1 MPEPKPLTPEEREV
15 CAQLLQRLADDP
27 ELIVPDERLRALIS
41 KINRQGRKRQSRI
54 ERAERQE
61 QLWKL
66 QAETAMVQRDLRQRP
81 LALAEGAPESPP
93 RTVLQEPVSCYV
105 CKQPYTEL
113 HPLYHKLCPECA
125 ELNYAR
131 REQRTDLRGRTAL
144 LTGGRIKIGFQL
156 ALRMLRDGAR
166 VIVTTRFPADAV
178 RRLSAEPDYPE
189 WQDRLQL
196 EGLDLR
202 NLVAVEAFAKRLA
215 ETEPH
220 LDILINNAAQTVRR
234 PFSFYRHLLEG
245 EPVPHLLEQLNGYAE
260 AMGEMRALP
269 SGETEEE
276 NGITQLSPYFPVGV
290 LDADGQQVDLR
301 PANSW
306 GMRQTDVGTLELLE
320 VHLVNAIAPFML
332 CRELKPLLLRS
343 PFPRRFI
350 VNVSAMEGQFARGT
364 KTVFHP
370 HTNMAKAALN
380 MLTRTS
386 AAEFAKSGIYMN
398 SVDTGWITDEHP
410 YDIRERH
417 QTEIHFFT
425 PLDVLD
431 GMARVYDPI
440 ARGINEPGVPPFGHF
455 LKDYAPFP
463 W

>member
-1 MPEPKPLTPEEREV
+1 V
-15 CAQLLQRLADDP
+15 DFLQRLADDP
-27 ELIVPDERLRALIS
+27 ARVAPDERIRGLIS
-41 KINRQGRKRQSRI
+41 KISRQGWKRQAKI
-54 ERAERQE
+54 ERAERAE
-61 QLWKL
+61 REERDRTLK
-66 QAETAMVQRDLRQRP
+66 AETAMVLRDLRRQP
-81 LALAEGAPESPP
+81 LALSEASPEPPP
-93 RTVLQEPVSCYV
+93 RTVLEEPVSCYV
-105 CKQPYTEL
+105 CKRFYNEL
-113 HPLYHKLCPECA
+113 HPHYHKLCRECA

-131 REQRTDLRGRTAL
+131 REQRADLRGRTAL

-166 VIVTTRFPADAV
+166 VVLTTRFPADAA
-178 RRLSAEPDYPE
+178 RRLAAEPDYPE
-189 WQDRLQL
+189 WQDRLQM

-245 EPVPHLLEQLNGYAE
+245 EPVPHLLEQLSGHAE
-260 AMGEMRALP
+260 ALEEIRALP
-269 SGETEEE
+269 TGEMGGELVEE

-386 AAEFAKSGIYMN
+386 AAEFAKSGIYLN
-398 SVDTGWITDEHP
+398 SVDTGWITNEHP
-410 YDIRERH
+410 HDIRERH
-417 QTEIHFFT
+417 QTDIHFFT
-425 PLDVLD
+425 PLDVVD

-440 ARGINEPGVPPFGHF
+440 ARGINEPCVPEFGQF

>member
-1 MPEPKPLTPEEREV
+1 MPESKPLTPEEREICV
-15 CAQLLQRLADDP
+15 ELLQRLADDP
-27 ELIVPDERLRALIS
+27 ARIAPDERLCALIS
-41 KINRQGRKRQSRI
+41 KINRQGRKRQARI
-54 ERAERQE
+54 ERAERLE
-61 QLWKL
+61 ADWKQL
-66 QAETAMVQRDLRQRP
+66 AETAMVQRDLRQKP
-81 LALAEGAPESPP
+81 FANAQAELPPEVQP
-93 RTVLQEPVSCYV
+93 RVVLRDPASCYV

-113 HPLYHKLCPECA
+113 HFHYHKLCLECA

-131 REQRTDLRGRTAL
+131 REQSADLRGRIAL
-144 LTGGRIKIGFQL
+144 LTGGRVKIGFQL

-166 VIVTTRFPADAV
+166 VVLTTRFPANAV
-178 RRLSAEPDYPE
+178 GRFVAEPDYDE
-189 WQDRLQL
+189 WRERLQI

-202 NLVAVEAFAKRLA
+202 NLVAVEAFAKRFA
-215 ETEPH
+215 NTEPH

-245 EPVPHLLEQLNGYAE
+245 EPVPHLLEQLNGYAD
-260 AMGEMRALP
+260 AMGELQALP
-269 SGETEEE
+269 PGETEEE

-306 GMRQTDVGTLELLE
+306 GMRQTEVGTLELLE

-343 PFPRRFI
+343 PFSRRFI

-364 KTVFHP
+364 KTIFHP

-380 MLTRTS
+380 RTS
-386 AAEFAKSGIYMN
+386 AAEFARDGIYMN

-410 YDIRERH
+410 FDIRERH
-417 QTEIHFFT
+417 QNEDRFFT
-425 PLDVLD
+425 PLDVVD
-431 GMARVYDPI
+431 GMARVYDPV

>member
-1 MPEPKPLTPEEREV
+1 MPESKPLTPEEREV
-15 CAQLLQRLADDP
+15 CIELLQRLADDP
-27 ELIVPDERLRALIS
+27 ARVAPDERLRALIS
-41 KINRQGRKRQSRI
+41 KISRQGRKRQSRI

-61 QLWKL
+61 KDWQR
-66 QAETAMVQRDLRQRP
+66 QAETAMVLRDLRQQP
-81 LALAEGAPESPP
+81 LALPGASAEAPP
-93 RTVLQEPVSCYV
+93 RTVLEEPVSCYV
-105 CKQPYTEL
+105 CKRFYTEL

-125 ELNYAR
+125 EVNYAR
-131 REQRTDLRGRTAL
+131 REQRADLRGRTAL

-166 VIVTTRFPADAV
+166 VVLTTRFPADAE
-178 RRLSAEPDYPE
+178 RRLATEPDYPE
-189 WQDRLQL
+189 WQDRLQV

-245 EPVPHLLEQLNGYAE
+245 EPVPHLLEQLNGYSE
-260 AMGEMRALP
+260 ALAEMRALP
-269 SGETEEE
+269 SGETDEE

-332 CRELKPLLLRS
+332 CRELKPVLLRS

-350 VNVSAMEGQFARGT
+350 VNVSAMEGQFGRGT
-364 KTVFHP
+364 KTVYHP

-398 SVDTGWITDEHP
+398 SVDTGWITNEHP
-410 YDIRERH
+410 YDTRERH
-417 QTEIHFFT
+417 QTDIHFFT

-440 ARGINEPGVPPFGHF
+440 ARGINEPGVPLFGHF